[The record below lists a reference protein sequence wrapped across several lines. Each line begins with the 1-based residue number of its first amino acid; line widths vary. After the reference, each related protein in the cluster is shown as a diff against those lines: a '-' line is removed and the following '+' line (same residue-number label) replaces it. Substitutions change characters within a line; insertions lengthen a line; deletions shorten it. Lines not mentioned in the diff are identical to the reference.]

1 MALFI
6 RFIGTLSRLCGI
18 VAALMVLVSVIV
30 VCQMVWVRYVLEASS
45 VWQTEFVT
53 YLLIAATFIGS
64 PYVLLTRGHVNVDLL
79 PMYLG
84 HRMRLLLAYLAA
96 GLALVFCLLVTW
108 YSAELWYEAWDN
120 GWLSE
125 TVWRVRMWIPYAA
138 MPIGFAVMS
147 LQYVA
152 DILALATGR
161 DMPFGISPEQRVM
174 GD

>member
-18 VAALMVLVSVIV
+18 VAALMVLVSVLV

-84 HRMRLLLAYLAA
+84 HRMRLLLAYVAA
-96 GLALVFCLLVTW
+96 LLALVFCLLVTW
-108 YSAELWYEAWDN
+108 YSAELWYESWDN

-161 DMPFGISPEQRVM
+161 DMPFGISPEQRAL

>member
-1 MALFI
+1 MVAFI
-6 RFIGTLSRLCGI
+6 RLVGLLSRLCGI
-18 VAALMVLVSVIV
+18 AAALMVLISVLV

-79 PMYLG
+79 PLYLG
-84 HRMRLLLAYLAA
+84 HRARLVLAFVASLV
-96 GLALVFCLLVTW
+96 ALVFCLLVTW
-108 YSAELWYEAWDN
+108 YSFELWYESWRKE
-120 GWLSE
+120 WLSE
-125 TVWRVRMWIPYAA
+125 TVWRVRMWIPNAA
-138 MPIGFAVMS
+138 MPIGFGIMS

-161 DMPFGISPEQRVM
+161 DMPFGIDPEQRAM